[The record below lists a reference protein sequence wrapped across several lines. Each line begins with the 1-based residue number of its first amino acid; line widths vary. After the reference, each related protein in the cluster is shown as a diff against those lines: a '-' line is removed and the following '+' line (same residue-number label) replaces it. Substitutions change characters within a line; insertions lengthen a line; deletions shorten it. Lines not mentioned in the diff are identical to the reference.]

1 MLREYALTL
10 IVVTAGCSP
19 WSTPLDEAPDLPLPR
34 MSTDTVVVET
44 AFVDLDANAAELE
57 QRVWLEADEQRLSN
71 ESRRQLAARGFR
83 CGVVGSPLPESLRA
97 LHARTRNSVE
107 LPRGSSVI
115 SMEDVVAQQRRMQLR
130 NDRQREIAMP
140 DGPRETIA
148 VPFELFSGSSPVGD
162 EPSKVEDEPTERSL
176 TDAACAFAVQSTT
189 LEDGRVRVELT
200 PTIKYGVART
210 RWVGD
215 HLQATWSWTSEK
227 PCLVMKDLTIAV
239 TLHPGETLMIGDVPS
254 QLSFGR
260 NFLANERRRRKL
272 FLLRLAQTQ
281 KDGVF
286 DDHRETRPLASTP

>member
-1 MLREYALTL
+1 MRREYALVL
-10 IVVTAGCSP
+10 FVVTAGCSP
-19 WSTPLDEAPDLPLPR
+19 WSAPLEETPDLPLPR

-44 AFVDLDANAAELE
+44 AFVGMDANSAELE

-107 LPRGSSVI
+107 LPQGSNVI

-140 DGPRETIA
+140 DGPRKTLA
-148 VPFELFSGSSPVGD
+148 VPSELFSDSPTSGD
-162 EPSKVEDEPTERSL
+162 EPTARSL
-176 TDAACAFAVQSTT
+176 TDATCAFAVQNTT

-200 PTIKYGVART
+200 PTIKYGAART
-210 RWVGD
+210 RWAGD
-215 HLQATWSWTSEK
+215 HLQGTWTWTSEQ
-227 PCLVMKDLTIAV
+227 PRLVLKELTIVA
-239 TLHPGETLMIGDVPS
+239 TLHPGETLLIGDVPS
-254 QLSFGR
+254 QSSLGR
-260 NFLANERRRRKL
+260 KFLADERRRRKL

-281 KDGVF
+281 KDGLF
-286 DDHRETRPLASTP
+286 DNRRETRPLASAP